1 MAGAGA
7 LAAVTRLPA
16 DQPLVPSLLD
26 RLMSGDASG
35 TRAGAGQRRYTVN
48 QLKSALRRDLEDLLN
63 SHQRAA
69 AAPPDLAALGRSIF
83 DYGIPDL
90 TDVELSSAAQVEAFR
105 ARLESAILQFDPR
118 FRRVD
123 VQVEKAD
130 PLDHTL
136 RFRIDAVVFV
146 HPAEEE
152 LVLHSYL
159 EPTTRRFAFSG
170 SNA

>member
-1 MAGAGA
+1 M
-7 LAAVTRLPA
+7 TKPEA

-26 RLMSGDASG
+26 RLIGDGGA
-35 TRAGAGQRRYTVN
+35 TMTAGQRRRRYTVG
-48 QLKSALRRDLEDLLN
+48 QLKNALRRDLEDLLN
-63 SHQRAA
+63 THQRAA
-69 AAPPDLAALGRSIF
+69 AAPADLSALARSIF

-90 TDVELSSAAQVEAFR
+90 TDVGLSSAKQVDAFR
-105 ARLESAILQFDPR
+105 GRLESAILQFDPR
-118 FRRVD
+118 FRRVE
-123 VQVEKAD
+123 VKVERAD

-159 EPTTRRFAFSG
+159 EPTTRRFGFTGAD
-170 SNA
+170 A